1 MEVVASRL
9 AAACAGVSRDVELD
23 LERAFDSRWNAA
35 KPSKSSLSEQDE
47 ESPSASLN
55 NLHGSLD
62 NLEEQSKEVLS
73 PGTDKE
79 SESGFSAKGL
89 SSKILNRLRLICLHL
104 LFLCSLLVSA
114 ALRSLDEALAAA
126 EATDDED
133 DVLPEPSFELGDLQ
147 TEQAEAGQ
155 ETDHSSNSSGSLF
168 SSRSWQDKV
177 ARGDL
182 TALVREKSR
191 SVQDL
196 MVLTH
201 VEPMSDIEFLSFNQA
216 SKSDQRE
223 NSSQPI
229 APQIS
234 VTSPSSTVRS
244 PMMESDVPLLESN
257 ESSKY
262 KSFILSFISHLIFNN
277 FIYSI
282 GKDCLDT
289 GTYMTRNRNRLTS
302 TPREDT
308 DFEAME
314 SRY

>member
-1 MEVVASRL
+1 MFTFA
-9 AAACAGVSRDVELD
+9 
-23 LERAFDSRWNAA
+23 
-35 KPSKSSLSEQDE
+35 
-47 ESPSASLN
+47 
-55 NLHGSLD
+55 
-62 NLEEQSKEVLS
+62 
-73 PGTDKE
+73 
-79 SESGFSAKGL
+79 
-89 SSKILNRLRLICLHL
+89 

-126 EATDDED
+126 EDTDDED

-277 FIYSI
+277 FICSI